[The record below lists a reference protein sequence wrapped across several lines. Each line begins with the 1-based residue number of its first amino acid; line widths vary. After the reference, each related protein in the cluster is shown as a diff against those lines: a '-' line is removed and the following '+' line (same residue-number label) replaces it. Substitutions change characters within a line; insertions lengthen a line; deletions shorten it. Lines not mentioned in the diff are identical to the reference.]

1 MIKLG
6 KTSLNSTPRVAIA
19 ITDKEPNENIKSL
32 CVDVLEVRV
41 DQFQSYD
48 IDHIK
53 GNILKRKEIGVP
65 LILTIRNAKE
75 EGGKSHISDPTK
87 LKIFESVAPLVDA
100 IDIELNSPIIS
111 KVISL
116 AKKNKNL
123 IIVSS
128 HNFKDT
134 PRNTGLEK
142 VFKNAFK
149 KGADIVKIATKA
161 NSLDDVNRLMQFTVR
176 HKKHNVITMSL
187 GSVGSISRLTFP
199 SAGSLLTYS
208 YVGQPS
214 APGQIPLDVLQ
225 EHLRLYYS
233 EYNQHFIDKSEA
245 IENA

>member
-6 KTSLNSTPRVAIA
+6 KTSLNRAPRVALV
-19 ITDKEPNENIKSL
+19 ITDKELNEDIKSL
-32 CVDVLEVRV
+32 CVDVLELRV

-48 IDHIK
+48 IGHVK

-75 EGGKSHISDPTK
+75 EGGESRIFDSIK
-87 LKIFESVAPLVDA
+87 LKIFESAAPLVDA

-111 KVISL
+111 RVISL
-116 AKKNKNL
+116 ARKNKNL

-134 PRNTGLEK
+134 PRDAGLEK
-142 VFKNAFK
+142 VFKNALK
-149 KGADIVKIATKA
+149 KGADIVKIAAWA
-161 NSLDDVNRLMQFTVR
+161 NSLDDVNRLMQFTAR

-199 SAGSLLTYS
+199 SAGSLLTYG

-214 APGQIPLDVLQ
+214 APGQIPLGVLQ
-225 EHLRLYYS
+225 EHLRLYYP
-233 EYNQHFIDKSEA
+233 EYNQRFIDKPEA
-245 IENA
+245 IENV

>member
-6 KTSLNSTPRVAIA
+6 KTSLNNTPRVAIT
-19 ITDKEPNENIKSL
+19 ITDKEPNENIQSL

-41 DQFQSYD
+41 DRFQSYD

-53 GNILKRKEIGVP
+53 DNILKRKETGVP

-75 EGGKSHISDPTK
+75 EGGESRISDSVK
-87 LKIFESVAPLVDA
+87 LKIFESAAPLVDA
-100 IDIELNSPIIS
+100 IDIELNSPIIAE
-111 KVISL
+111 VINL
-116 AKKNKNL
+116 ARKNKNL

-128 HNFKDT
+128 HNLKDT
-134 PRNTGLEK
+134 PRDAELEK
-142 VFKNAFK
+142 VFKNALK
-149 KGADIVKIATKA
+149 KGADIVKIAAKA
-161 NSLDDVNRLMQFTVR
+161 DSSDDVNRLMQFTAR

-187 GSVGSISRLTFP
+187 GSIGSISRLTFP

-208 YVGQPS
+208 YAGQPS

-225 EHLRLYYS
+225 EHLRLYYP
-233 EYNQHFIDKSEA
+233 EYNQHFIDKLEA